1 MLLNTYEQNGR
12 LFNMNFIEE
21 ASSGLSG
28 YRGELVLVQG
38 DIADSA
44 GRRKPPVSVIE
55 QAVVLAGADKIK
67 MVSGLLHDLAEL
79 EHFFSGYAADLD
91 TATTPLFFVVNAAK
105 EMKITVNGVTADI
118 IPLPEGLVWAEL
130 SDLLGLEKSDFKGQS
145 SGEKI
150 ATVYDS
156 LKDYRSGFSEVSLAD
171 ALTCVT
177 NAKRE
182 TRGAL

>member
-1 MLLNTYEQNGR
+1 MLLNTYEQNGC

-21 ASSGLSG
+21 ASAGVSG

-38 DIADSA
+38 DVADSA

-55 QAVVLAGADKIK
+55 QVVMLADAGKIK
-67 MVSGLLHDLAEL
+67 MLSGLLHDLAEL

-91 TATTPLFFVVNAAK
+91 AETTPLFFVVNAAK
-105 EMKITVNGVTADI
+105 EMKITANGVTADV

-150 ATVYDS
+150 ATVYDA
-156 LKDYRSGFSEVSLAD
+156 LKSYQSGFSEVAWAD
-171 ALTCVT
+171 ALGCTT
-177 NAKRE
+177 SAKRE

>member
-1 MLLNTYEQNGR
+1 MLLSTYEQNGR
-12 LFNMNFIEE
+12 LFNMNFIEKAGAE
-21 ASSGLSG
+21 LSG
-28 YRGELVLVQG
+28 YRGELVLVEG
-38 DIADSA
+38 DVADSA

-55 QAVVLAGADKIK
+55 QAVVLAGTDKIQ
-67 MVSGLLHDLAEL
+67 MLSGLVHELAEL
-79 EHFFSGYAADLD
+79 EHFFSAYAADLENGV
-91 TATTPLFFVVNAAK
+91 TPLFFVVNAAK
-105 EMKITVNGVTADI
+105 EMKVTLNGVTADI

-156 LKDYRSGFSEVSLAD
+156 LKSYRSGFSEVAWAD
-171 ALTCVT
+171 ALSCITA
-177 NAKRE
+177 AKRE

>member
-1 MLLNTYEQNGR
+1 MLLNTYEQNGC

-21 ASSGLSG
+21 AGAGVSG

-38 DIADSA
+38 EVGDSA

-55 QAVVLAGADKIK
+55 QAVILADAEKIK
-67 MVSGLLHDLAEL
+67 MLSGLLHDLAEL
-79 EHFFSGYAADLD
+79 EHFFSAYAADLENGV
-91 TATTPLFFVVNAAK
+91 TPLFFVVNAAK
-105 EMKITVNGVTADI
+105 EMKVTLNGVTADI

-156 LKDYRSGFSEVSLAD
+156 LKSYRSGFNEVVWAD
-171 ALTCVT
+171 ALSCITA
-177 NAKRE
+177 AKRE

>member
-1 MLLNTYEQNGR
+1 MLLNTYEQNGC

-21 ASSGLSG
+21 ASGGVSG

-38 DIADSA
+38 EVADSA

-55 QAVVLAGADKIK
+55 QVVMLAGADKIK
-67 MVSGLLHDLAEL
+67 MLSGLLHDLAEL
-79 EHFFSGYAADLD
+79 EHFFSSYAADLD
-91 TATTPLFFVVNAAK
+91 AGATPLFFVVNAAK
-105 EMKITVNGVTADI
+105 EMKITANGVTADV

-150 ATVYDS
+150 ATVYNA
-156 LKDYRSGFSEVSLAD
+156 LKSYRSGFSEVTWAD
-171 ALTCVT
+171 ALGCTT
-177 NAKRE
+177 SAKRE

>member
-1 MLLNTYEQNGR
+1 MLLNTYEQNGC

-21 ASSGLSG
+21 ASAGVSG

-38 DIADSA
+38 DVADSA

-55 QAVVLAGADKIK
+55 QVVMLADAEKIK
-67 MVSGLLHDLAEL
+67 MLSGLLHDLAEL

-91 TATTPLFFVVNAAK
+91 TETTPLFFVVNAAK
-105 EMKITVNGVTADI
+105 EMKITANGVTADV

-150 ATVYDS
+150 ATVYDA
-156 LKDYRSGFSEVSLAD
+156 LKSYRSGFSEVAWAD
-171 ALTCVT
+171 ALGCTT
-177 NAKRE
+177 SAKRE